1 MNKIRCVIADDEAL
15 SREVLESYIAQLD
28 KLQLIT
34 QCKNG
39 LEVFSILKQQPV
51 DLLFLDV
58 QMPQLTGIELLRSL
72 QHPPKVVLT
81 TAYRDFAME
90 GFELNVLDYLLKPI
104 SFERFLKAID
114 KYESNGMSAANVPQV
129 HSFTGHAEAFI
140 YVKADKKMVKVF
152 LKNIFFIESRKDYVR
167 IRTADKD
174 IITYQTMNHFEETL
188 PDVHFLRVHRSYIVA
203 LEKITAVTAAK
214 IEMDDLEIP
223 IGAIY
228 QKQVWQKLFN
238 FNPNPPSI

>member
-1 MNKIRCVIADDEAL
+1 MNKIKCVIADDEAL
-15 SREVLESYIAQLD
+15 SREVLESYIAQVD
-28 KLQLIT
+28 KLQLVT

-39 LEVFSILKQQPV
+39 LEVFSLLKHQPV

-58 QMPQLTGIELLRSL
+58 QMPQLTGLELLRSL

-104 SFERFLKAID
+104 SFDRFLKAID
-114 KYESNGMSAANVPQV
+114 KYAATGLPEPPPPPA
-129 HSFTGHAEAFI
+129 FTGNTEAFI

-152 LKNIFFIESRKDYVR
+152 LKNILFIESRKDYVR
-167 IRTADKD
+167 IKTTEKD
-174 IITYQTMNHFEETL
+174 IITYQTMSFFEETL
-188 PDVHFLRVHRSYIVA
+188 PDAQFIRVHRSYIVA
-203 LEKITAVTAAK
+203 IEKITAVAATR
-214 IEMDDLEIP
+214 IEMADQEIP

-228 QKQVWQKLFN
+228 QKQVWRQLGLGT
-238 FNPNPPSI
+238 

>member
-15 SREVLESYIAQLD
+15 SREVLESYITQLD
-28 KLQLIT
+28 KLQLMT

-39 LEVFSILKQQPV
+39 LEVFKILKQQPV

-114 KYESNGMSAANVPQV
+114 KYESNGMSAASLPQV
-129 HSFTGHAEAFI
+129 LSFTGLAEAFV

-152 LKNIFFIESRKDYVR
+152 LKNIFFIEGRKDYVR
-167 IRTADKD
+167 IKTTDKE
-174 IITYQTMNHFEETL
+174 IITYQTMNYFEETL

-203 LEKITAVTAAK
+203 LDKITAVTAAK
-214 IEMDDLEIP
+214 LEIDDQEIP
-223 IGAIY
+223 IGAMY
-228 QKQVWQKLFN
+228 QKQVWQRLGLGA
-238 FNPNPPSI
+238 

>member
-15 SREVLESYIAQLD
+15 SREVLESYISQVD

-39 LEVFSILKQQPV
+39 LEVFSLLKQQPV

-58 QMPQLTGIELLRSL
+58 QMPQLTGLELLRSL

-104 SFERFLKAID
+104 SFDRFLKAID
-114 KYESNGMSAANVPQV
+114 KYAAVGMPDLPQQPPA
-129 HSFTGHAEAFI
+129 FTGSTEAFI
-140 YVKADKKMVKVF
+140 YIKADKKMVKVF
-152 LKNIFFIESRKDYVR
+152 LKNILFIESRKDYVR
-167 IRTADKD
+167 IKTIEKD
-174 IITYQTMNHFEETL
+174 IITYQTMSYFEETL
-188 PDVHFLRVHRSYIVA
+188 PDAQFIRVHRSYIVA
-203 LEKITAVTAAK
+203 IEKITAVAATR
-214 IEMDDLEIP
+214 IEMADQEIP

-228 QKQVWQKLFN
+228 QKQVWRQLGLG
-238 FNPNPPSI
+238 S

>member
-1 MNKIRCVIADDEAL
+1 MNKIKCVIADDEPL
-15 SREVLESYIAQLD
+15 SREVLESYVSQLD

-39 LEVFSILKQQPV
+39 LEVFNILKQHQV

-81 TAYRDFAME
+81 TAFRDFAME

-104 SFERFLKAID
+104 SFDRFLKAID
-114 KYESNGMSAANVPQV
+114 KYESKGVPATPQA
-129 HSFTGHAEAFI
+129 HAISGHGDAFI

-152 LKNIFFIESRKDYVR
+152 LKNILFIESKKDYVR
-167 IRTADKD
+167 IKTTDKD
-174 IITYQTMNHFEETL
+174 ITTYQTMMYFEETL
-188 PDVHFLRVHRSYIVA
+188 PDAQFIRIHRSYIVA
-203 LEKITAVTAAK
+203 AERVTAVTTTK
-214 IEMDDLEIP
+214 LEIGDQEIP
-223 IGAIY
+223 IGALY
-228 QKQVWQKLFN
+228 QKTVLQQLGL
-238 FNPNPPSI
+238 